1 MSLALHCWRR
11 RSRLLLVSQL
21 SFDIHDLPFYRTPH
35 NEPLHNWGYKAGAYL
50 AWLTFIPLG
59 VAAYLLPL
67 ALAAFGV
74 AYLLGLFIFL
84 RERLRWMLLWTV
96 MFFVS
101 VTGLAYLVD
110 DMGWVGKWH
119 ESLGVPSIGGFL
131 GYFSYGQTANWQ
143 FGFSLL
149 GRPGATIIYLA
160 LGLISLLFLTNF
172 QLGHWIRAM
181 FSKADAEDAPKSGE
195 EAALEKRARDLEKQ
209 KRKLEEEV
217 GRFEKPEKIE
227 KHGLGLGADGLQRC
241 PSRWCATCQAAAGRR
256 VHECAKPLCP
266 NRPRKQRQNHRPI
279 RWNQLR

>member
-1 MSLALHCWRR
+1 MQRFVALLAAAL
-11 RSRLLLVSQL
+11 LLLVSQL
-21 SFDIHDLPFYRTPH
+21 SFDIHDLPYYRTPH

-149 GRPGATIIYLA
+149 GLGFGRDNCLPGA
-160 LGLISLLFLTNF
+160 GDLI
-172 QLGHWIRAM
+172 QPAV
-181 FSKADAEDAPKSGE
+181 P
-195 EAALEKRARDLEKQ
+195 
-209 KRKLEEEV
+209 
-217 GRFEKPEKIE
+217 
-227 KHGLGLGADGLQRC
+227 
-241 PSRWCATCQAAAGRR
+241 
-256 VHECAKPLCP
+256 
-266 NRPRKQRQNHRPI
+266 
-279 RWNQLR
+279 